1 MKYGVT
7 IPQIEIGRDPK
18 NIREFAQAAERL
30 GYDYLMLY
38 DHVLGADMAIHE
50 DWRPRNGS
58 PPIYTKD
65 DMFHEPL
72 VLYGYL
78 AAVTE
83 RIEFATGVVI
93 LPQRQTV
100 LLAKQAAEID
110 VLSGGR
116 LRLGFGTGWNE
127 LEYEGLGMNFHD
139 RGKRSEEQIEV
150 LRLLWTRDSV
160 TFRGK
165 WHMLNGVGINPLPDQ
180 RPIPIWLGGA
190 ADAVLRRVARLA
202 DGWYPPSSLSEEAL
216 AASIAQLHRYAE
228 EEGRDP
234 ATIGIEGIIR
244 LRDRT
249 VAECVG
255 DIAMWRRL
263 GAGRVTFNTES
274 PVMWGRLG
282 GNMPDRH
289 HGGMS
294 HAQRLDTIAEFK
306 RRAEEEGAVAGEIE
320 RNG

>member
-1 MKYGVT
+1 MVIKLGVT
-7 IPQIEIGRDPK
+7 LPQIEIGRDPR
-18 NIREFAQAAERL
+18 NIRSFVQQVEGL

-38 DHVLGADMAIHE
+38 DHVLGADMDVHK
-50 DWRPRNGS
+50 DWRPRKGA

-83 RIEFATGVVI
+83 RIEFATGVII

-127 LEYEGLGMNFHD
+127 LEYQGLGMNFKD

-150 LRLLWTRDSV
+150 LRMLWTQESV
-160 TFRGK
+160 TFNGQ
-165 WHMLNGVGINPLPDQ
+165 WHVLNGVGINPLPDQ

-190 ADAVLRRVARLA
+190 ADAVLDRVARIA
-202 DGWYPPSSLSEEAL
+202 DGWYPPSSLAEDAL
-216 AASIAQLHRYAE
+216 KDSIAKLHGFAE
-228 EEGRDP
+228 MHGRNP
-234 ATIGIEGIIR
+234 ETIGIEGIVR

-249 VAECVG
+249 MDECVENYL
-255 DIAMWRRL
+255 MWRRL
-263 GAGRVTFNTES
+263 GACRITFNTES
-274 PVMWGRLG
+274 PVMWNRLK
-282 GNMPDRH
+282 GNMPDEKNA
-289 HGGMS
+289 GMS
-294 HAQRLDTIAEFK
+294 NAERIEKIAEFK
-306 RRAEEEGAVAGEIE
+306 E
-320 RNG
+320 RVSAL